1 MKGPRILTLAPAHL
15 AGAAALSAAAL
26 LALIDP
32 RLSAIPLALFLFAC
46 FAAPFFPRRGFYLPV
61 ISGGDPSRRAVAL
74 TFDDGPDP
82 ATTPPLLDLL
92 AKKGV
97 TAAFFLAGA
106 RAEAHPDLAARVI
119 EVGHEI
125 GNHSYR
131 HDPFLMLRGTGR
143 IREEILRGR
152 EAIAQLG
159 VLTFAFR
166 PPVGIT
172 NPRLGRPL
180 VEAGSHC
187 VNFSRRALDAGNR
200 RITGLAGRIT
210 GSVRSGDIILLH
222 DTAPPG
228 EFDLDLW
235 LGEVDRAIDGIR
247 EKGLGI
253 IPLSELTGRPVSV
266 AIDRAEGVPAPSPLD
281 RIASLPEN
289 TGTWGSPYSMM
300 ERELIETNLLPEIK
314 TSHRILDIGIGGPN
328 TLALSR
334 HGARVTALV
343 HTGGAAALLQGSAK
357 GAMSGAIEILTVDT
371 ETIDTMGQFD
381 IVTCF
386 SFIEYVPEG
395 ERLLATLYSLLK
407 PAGLLYLTT
416 ALKSCGALTAM
427 PRAALRTGVLP
438 LTRSEGQI
446 AQIFLHAG
454 FRDVRITSHPIGRR
468 FSPRIIEV
476 MARREG

>member
-1 MKGPRILTLAPAHL
+1 MKGPRILTPAPAHF

-32 RLSAIPLALFLFAC
+32 LLSAIPLALFLFAC
-46 FAAPFFPRRGFYLPV
+46 FTAPFFPRRGFYLPV

-82 ATTPPLLDLL
+82 STTPSLLDLL
-92 AKKGV
+92 AKKDV
-97 TAAFFLAGA
+97 TAAFFLVGA
-106 RAEAHPDLAARVI
+106 KAEAHPDLVMRII
-119 EVGHEI
+119 EGGHEI

-131 HDPFLMLRGTGR
+131 HDPFLMLKGTTR
-143 IREEILRGR
+143 LRKEILRAR
-152 EAIAQLG
+152 EALARLG

-172 NPRLGRPL
+172 SPRLSRPL

-210 GSVRSGDIILLH
+210 GNVRSGDIILLH

-228 EFDLDLW
+228 HFELDLW
-235 LGEVDRAIDGIR
+235 LGEVGRVIDGIR
-247 EKGLGI
+247 EKGLEI
-253 IPLSELTGRPVSV
+253 IPLSELTGLPVSV

-289 TGTWGSPYSMM
+289 TGAWGGPYSRI
-300 ERELIETNLLPEIK
+300 ERELIETNLLPGVNA
-314 TSHRILDIGIGGPN
+314 SHRILDIGIGGPN

-334 HGARVTALV
+334 PGARVTALV
-343 HTGGAAALLQGSAK
+343 PTGGAAALLEGRAK
-357 GAMSGAIEILTVDT
+357 RAMIDAVGILIGDTGAMDT
-371 ETIDTMGQFD
+371 RDPFD
-381 IVTCF
+381 IATCF
-386 SFIEYVPEG
+386 SFLEYVPDG
-395 ERLLATLYSLLK
+395 ELLLATISSRLK
-407 PAGLLYLTT
+407 PGGLLYLTT
-416 ALKSCGALTAM
+416 ARKSWAGLIAVL
-427 PRAALRTGVLP
+427 RAALSTGVLP
-438 LTRSEGQI
+438 LARREDLI
-446 AQIFLHAG
+446 ARILENAG
-454 FRDVRITSHPIGRR
+454 FRDVRITSHQTGRR

-476 MARREG
+476 MARREV

>member
-15 AGAAALSAAAL
+15 AGVGALSAAAL

-32 RLSAIPLALFLFAC
+32 RLSAIPLVLFLFAC

-92 AKKGV
+92 AEKGV

-119 EVGHEI
+119 EGGHEI

-143 IREEILRGR
+143 VREEILRGR
-152 EAIAQLG
+152 EAIARLG

-200 RITGLAGRIT
+200 RITGLSKKIT
-210 GSVRSGDIILLH
+210 GPVQPGDIILLH

-228 EFDLDLW
+228 HFDRDLW
-235 LGEVDRAIDGIR
+235 LAEVGRVIDGIR

-266 AIDRAEGVPAPSPLD
+266 TIDRAEGIPAPSPLD
-281 RIASLPEN
+281 RIASLPVEE
-289 TGTWGSPYSMM
+289 GAWGGPYSRM
-300 ERELIETNLLPEIK
+300 ERELIETNLLPRVNA
-314 TSHRILDIGIGGPN
+314 SHRILDIGIGGPN
-328 TLALSR
+328 TLALQGP
-334 HGARVTALV
+334 GARVTALV
-343 HTGGAAALLQGSAK
+343 PTGGAAALLQRSAK
-357 GAMSGAIEILTVDT
+357 RAGIDAIDILTGDIGAMESEGP
-371 ETIDTMGQFD
+371 FD
-381 IVTCF
+381 IITCF
-386 SFIEYVPEG
+386 SFMEYVPDEEG
-395 ERLLATLYSLLK
+395 LLATLSSLLK
-407 PAGLLYLTT
+407 PGGLLYLTT
-416 ALKSCGALTAM
+416 ARKSWAVLLAM
-427 PRAALRTGVLP
+427 FRAALHTGVLP
-438 LTRSEGQI
+438 LDRSKGRI
-446 AQIFLHAG
+446 ARIFLHAG
-454 FRDVRITSHPIGRR
+454 FRDVRISSHPTGRR
-468 FSPRIIEV
+468 FSPRILEV
-476 MARREG
+476 TARREG